1 MAMGVRTLRRYVM
14 GEATFPGRCRGA
26 PRGGT
31 WQASTT
37 IAKGSESVAAGPQST
52 PSNSAGGSSVFRYRD
67 ASVLA
72 VSAVD
77 APEIVTSAQI
87 DELLA
92 PAYEH
97 AGLRGGMLEQ
107 LAGIVE
113 RRWWPAD
120 VTFADA
126 AAMAGAKALA
136 EAGVDPADV
145 GLLIDTSVCRER
157 LEPSASVD
165 VHRQLGISTACMNFD
180 LSNACLGF
188 LSGMQLAA
196 TMIDAGQI
204 DYALIVDGE
213 GSRYT
218 QQVTIDRLNAG
229 GATREDILENFATF
243 TLGSGGAA
251 MVLGRASL
259 HSQGH
264 RFVGG
269 VTRAATE
276 YNQLCLGD
284 LEGMRTDSR
293 ALLEAAVILARDTW
307 TDARDHF
314 DWDDLDMYVIHQVS
328 KMHTE
333 AITRAL
339 DIDPQRVPQSFPTR
353 GNIGPASIPFTL
365 ALNAE
370 GLTPGDR
377 IACMGIGSGLNSA
390 VIEIEW

>member
-1 MAMGVRTLRRYVM
+1 MA
-14 GEATFPGRCRGA
+14 PG
-26 PRGGT
+26 PT
-31 WQASTT
+31 TT
-37 IAKGSESVAAGPQST
+37 IR
-52 PSNSAGGSSVFRYRD
+52 SAGSSVFTYQD
-67 ASVLA
+67 AAVLA

-77 APEIVTSAQI
+77 APEIVTSEQI
-87 DELLA
+87 DEWLS
-92 PAYEH
+92 PAYQT
-97 AGLRGGMLEQ
+97 AGLPGGMLEQ
-107 LAGIVE
+107 LAGILE
-113 RRWWPAD
+113 RRWWPQD

-126 AAMAGAKALA
+126 AAMAGAKALE
-136 EAGVDPADV
+136 EAGVNPADV

-165 VHRQLGISTACMNFD
+165 VHRQLGLSSSCVNFD

-213 GSRYT
+213 GSRHT
-218 QQVTIDRLNAG
+218 QQVTIERLNAG

-243 TLGSGGAA
+243 TLGSGGAG

-259 HSQGH
+259 HSEGH
-264 RFVGG
+264 RFLGG
-269 VTRAATE
+269 VSRAATE

-293 ALLEAAVILARDTW
+293 ALLEAAVVLARDTW
-307 TDARDHF
+307 SDAAAHF
-314 DWDDLDMYVIHQVS
+314 DWQDLSMYVIHQVS
-328 KMHTE
+328 KIHTE
-333 AITRAL
+333 AIVRAL
-339 DIDPQRVPQSFPTR
+339 GIDPARVPQTFPHR

-365 ALNAE
+365 ALHAE
-370 GLTPGDR
+370 DLTPGDR